1 MQAQSLLCRLSLAP
15 LLNLVYNLVMS
26 EAINTNPAQRAI
38 NFLNEFNQARVGTT
52 SSRQV
57 RHALAEV
64 YDLKI
69 SDTSALMIVL
79 SDAWKLPVQIRESII
94 ATGLTLDPFKHVID
108 DLQRVLTTMTLNS
121 PAQAVSNN
129 MPQTLISSLGMIST
143 VLNKDLPETM
153 LTEEKIDELLDL
165 ITKLQEDVRSAELDT
180 DFTDFI
186 LHRADSI
193 AYALNHYETLGPNE
207 VMTRVDQM
215 FGGVIRQ
222 YGKFANGKKK
232 TGLLHRLLQ
241 IGGTIVLALNLAN
254 GSIEL
259 SDNLAKFIDSG
270 IQINA
275 DELIDVAPQEYAKNT
290 KKVA

>member
-1 MQAQSLLCRLSLAP
+1 
-15 LLNLVYNLVMS
+15 MS
-26 EAINTNPAQRAI
+26 EVINTNPAQRAI
-38 NFLNEFNQARVGTT
+38 NFLNEFNQARAGTT
-52 SSRQV
+52 SNRYV
-57 RHALAEV
+57 RHALAGM

-79 SDAWKLPVQIRESII
+79 SDAWKLPVQIRESIT
-94 ATGLTLDPFKHVID
+94 ATGLPLDSFEHVIK
-108 DLQRVLTTMTLNS
+108 DLEKVLTTMTLDS
-121 PAQAVSNN
+121 SAQAVSNS
-129 MPQTLISSLGMIST
+129 MPRALVSSLGMIST

-153 LTEEKIDELLDL
+153 LTEEKLDELLDL
-165 ITKLQEDVRSAELDT
+165 IARLQEDVRSAELDT
-180 DFTDFI
+180 DFTDFV

-215 FGGVIRQ
+215 FGGVMRQ

-254 GSIEL
+254 GGLEL

-270 IQINA
+270 VQINA
-275 DELIDVAPQEYAKNT
+275 DELIDVVPQEDIKTT
-290 KKVA
+290 KKVV